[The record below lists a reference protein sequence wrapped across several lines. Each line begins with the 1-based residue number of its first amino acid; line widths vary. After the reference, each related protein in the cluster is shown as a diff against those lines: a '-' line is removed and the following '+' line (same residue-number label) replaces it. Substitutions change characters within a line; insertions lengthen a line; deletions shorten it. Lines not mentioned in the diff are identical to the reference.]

1 MLIDSFGRI
10 LRNLRISVIHECNYH
25 CIYCHREGWEAH
37 RHKELLNADEI
48 RSIAEVAMEFGIN
61 EFKITGGEPLI
72 RYDIIEIVSSIAL
85 LKPKDLS
92 MTTNGYFLHIL
103 AEKLVEA
110 GLKRVNVSIPSLSRE
125 KYRYITGIDS
135 LGIVLKG
142 IRRALDVGLIPL
154 TINVVILK
162 NINDDEYL
170 EFIKFASRF
179 NGNIKIRFIELEPIT
194 IPKDIFN
201 KYYLSLETI
210 EKYIESIAIKKYIR
224 DLHARPVYV
233 LDNGIEIEFV
243 RWLGNK
249 LFCRNCNRVRLS
261 ADGILKPC
269 ILARNGIDLKPFLRP
284 TINRDGL
291 KNVFFKINTLRCPH
305 NI

>member
-1 MLIDSFGRI
+1 LLIDHFGRI
-10 LRNLRISVIHECNYH
+10 LRNLRISVTYECNYH
-25 CIYCHREGWEAH
+25 CVYCHREGWEIH
-37 RHKELLNADEI
+37 EHKEFLNANEI
-48 RSIAEVAMEFGIN
+48 KSIAEIAMELGIN
-61 EFKITGGEPLI
+61 EFKITGGEPLV
-72 RYDIIEIVSSIAL
+72 RRDIIEIVSSIAL

-110 GLKRVNVSIPSLSRE
+110 GLKRINVSIPSLSRE

-135 LGIVLKG
+135 LGIVLDG
-142 IRRALDVGLIPL
+142 IKKALDAGLTPL
-154 TINVVILK
+154 TINIVILK

-201 KYYLSLETI
+201 KYYISLETI
-210 EKYIESIAIKKYIR
+210 EKYIESIAIKRYVR
-224 DLHARPVYV
+224 NLHARPIYV

-249 LFCRNCNRVRLS
+249 LFCKNCNRVRLS
-261 ADGILKPC
+261 ANGILKPC
-269 ILARNGIDLKPFLRP
+269 ILARNGVDLKPFLRP
-284 TINRDGL
+284 AVNRDGL
-291 KNVFFKINTLRCPH
+291 RDAFFKINVLRRPY
-305 NI
+305 NM

>member
-1 MLIDSFGRI
+1 MLIDNFGRI
-10 LRNLRISVIHECNYH
+10 LRNLRISVTHECNYH
-25 CIYCHREGWEAH
+25 CVYCHMEGWGVY
-37 RHKELLNADEI
+37 RHKEFLNANEI
-48 RSIAEVAMEFGIN
+48 RSIAEIAMELGIN
-61 EFKITGGEPLI
+61 EFKITGGEPLV
-72 RYDIIEIVSSIAL
+72 RRDIIEIVSSIAS

-110 GLKRVNVSIPSLSRE
+110 GLKRINVSIPSLSRE

-135 LGIVLKG
+135 LEIVLDG
-142 IRRALDVGLIPL
+142 IKKALDVGLTPL
-154 TINVVILK
+154 TINIVVLK

-194 IPKDIFN
+194 IPRNIFS
-201 KYYLSLETI
+201 KYYISLETI
-210 EKYIESIAIKKYIR
+210 EKYIESIAVKKYIR
-224 DLHARPVYV
+224 DIHARPVYV
-233 LDNGIEIEFV
+233 LYNGIEIELV
-243 RWLGNK
+243 RWLGNRQ
-249 LFCRNCNRVRLS
+249 FCRNCNRIRLS

-291 KNVFFKINTLRCPH
+291 REAFFKINALRHPY
-305 NI
+305 II